1 MLGFYLGLV
10 AILLWW
16 FLVLVPD
23 AWLSALGLYVLLPL
37 IALLAFMLLIGL
49 IANWLSCR
57 CVAVIGRCIE
67 AEYRLGQ

>member
-23 AWLSALGLYVLLPL
+23 AWLSALCLYVLSPL
-37 IALLAFMLLIGL
+37 IALLAFMQL
-49 IANWLSCR
+49 
-57 CVAVIGRCIE
+57 IE
-67 AEYRLGQ
+67 AESRLGQ

>member
-37 IALLAFMLLIGL
+37 ITLLAFMLLIGL
-49 IANWLSCR
+49 VANWLSRR
-57 CVAVIGRCIE
+57 CVVVIDRCIE
-67 AEYRLGQ
+67 AESRLGQ

>member
-10 AILLWW
+10 AIALWW

-23 AWLSALGLYVLLPL
+23 AWLSALGLYVLFPL
-37 IALLAFMLLIGL
+37 ITLLAFMLLIGL
-49 IANWLSCR
+49 VAEWLSCR
-57 CVAVIGRCIE
+57 CAAVIDRCIE